1 MELGLLVL
9 RAIVGALFIGHGAQ
23 KLFGWFGGHGP
34 AATSGMLESIGLR
47 PGRPMALAAGTAEV
61 LGGLL
66 FVAGLLTPVAAALM
80 TAVMACAI
88 WTVHRTNG
96 LWNPDGGYE
105 YNLVLIAVAVAV
117 TSIGA
122 GEWSLDEAVGLAVS
136 GVGWAIAALAA
147 GLAAA
152 LGALGAGRLELG
164 HRTGGTTAMRT

>member
-1 MELGLLVL
+1 
-9 RAIVGALFIGHGAQ
+9 
-23 KLFGWFGGHGP
+23 
-34 AATSGMLESIGLR
+34 
-47 PGRPMALAAGTAEV
+47 
-61 LGGLL
+61 
-66 FVAGLLTPVAAALM
+66 M

-152 LGALGAGRLELG
+152 LGALGADRLELG